1 MAIPSRQIGWS
12 TKANLLWQISK
23 QLQHL
28 TCVTAGGCGTTTT
41 TTTIATC
48 DRWIYDTSL
57 IEPQSTIVSLEY
69 TECEVILPTI
79 VTQPAGDFTQPYV
92 FCSSTTPVISLG
104 TLVGDGPC
112 V

>member
-12 TKANLLWQISK
+12 GRANLLWQISK

-48 DRWIYDTSL
+48 DRWIYDISL
-57 IEPQSTIVSLEY
+57 IDPSTIVTLEY
-69 TECEVILPTI
+69 TECEVYIPTI
-79 VTQPAGDFTQPYV
+79 QTLPAEFQPSV
-92 FCSSTTPVISLG
+92 FCSSTVPIVSLG
-104 TLVGDGPC
+104 TLILDGPC
-112 V
+112 L